1 MKRRLLL
8 LHTHDRNLDR
18 LLSEALFGTRTRA
31 ARARGARVLIARSVG
46 NALQSHQHPMPHNA
60 IGHSHR
66 MNRGTQEFLPAR
78 AYARQRRAHSEEGS
92 INTSSVE
99 FENLADA
106 PWLLRA
112 AGASL

>member
-1 MKRRLLL
+1 MKRRFLL
-8 LHTHDRNLDR
+8 LHTHDRNFDR
-18 LLSEALFGTRTRA
+18 LLSEAPFETRTRA
-31 ARARGARVLIARSVG
+31 ARARGAIVLIARSVG
-46 NALQSHQHPMPHNA
+46 NALQSHQHPMPYNA

-78 AYARQRRAHSEEGS
+78 AYARQRRTHSEEGS

-106 PWLLRA
+106 PWL
-112 AGASL
+112 